1 MADPIYVVTLKN
13 RDDLDGFYAD
23 MKSDGYQISL
33 KRPISR
39 NTHYHMTDLQAQN
52 LRGDSRVLAVEKRA
66 EDVGIIRKP
75 CGLQNNTLHVHSGN
89 FRKQGTFQPIDLD
102 WGKLHC
108 AGTDAQRQKG
118 AWGYGYPGNGS
129 SIVTD
134 NLEIF
139 NDGRHVDVVICDD
152 TVAFDCAEWDSST
165 VNPGQTRFV
174 QYQWYTQLNS
184 YVNSIDD
191 DSITL
196 PTGSYP
202 NYVDN
207 GVNTSYHGTHC
218 AGTIAGQHYGW
229 APEANIYALQVLS
242 GHSGTTPVPAP
253 ANQTNQQSPLSG
265 VSPSD
270 PGVDISSL
278 LGSANMWKKVIGK

>member
-13 RDDLDGFYAD
+13 RDDLDAFYAD
-23 MKSDGYQISL
+23 MKSDGYKISL

-89 FRKQGTFQPIDLD
+89 FRKQGTFLASDLD
-102 WGKLHC
+102 WGKLHS

-218 AGTIAGQHYGW
+218 AGTIAGQHY
-229 APEANIYALQVLS
+229 LS
-242 GHSGTTPVPAP
+242 LIH
-253 ANQTNQQSPLSG
+253 
-265 VSPSD
+265 
-270 PGVDISSL
+270 I
-278 LGSANMWKKVIGK
+278 